1 MNEVWNLDPI
11 YQGFDDPAFARDVE
25 ALQLTL
31 SQLEAFVKTLGEAD
45 PAQGLRRGLELQ
57 EALAGYVMKL
67 AGFAELKQ
75 AANTLDAQAGSQ
87 LGRILGLYSESA
99 APIAAFEDWAARIP
113 NLQEQQC
120 YREAHNYHLVSNNK
134 YLLYIQG
141 LHY

>member
-57 EALAGYVMKL
+57 EALAGSP
-67 AGFAELKQ
+67 A
-75 AANTLDAQAGSQ
+75 
-87 LGRILGLYSESA
+87 A
-99 APIAAFEDWAARIP
+99 APFPLPDEEDSAEP
-113 NLQEQQC
+113 DGEK
-120 YREAHNYHLVSNNK
+120 S
-134 YLLYIQG
+134 
-141 LHY
+141 